1 MSDLRIGK
9 SRYYAHFKL
18 LTDADY
24 IRVEQIK
31 NNNQEYGQN
40 TYMLVERPVGLQN
53 KWGAEDTRADK
64 LRLRGIRAGGYGI
77 IPKACMMDQRL
88 SIQSKGMFAYFC
100 SITGGGDIEFPSVAK
115 LRYFLQISD
124 KSYAKYMK
132 ELVDCAYISI
142 RQRWDGKFGTNEYF
156 VNNGLPAEGPDDD
169 TEKIRKNR
177 DTASSESGNE
187 KTRKNEDTR
196 NRDTEKNIDKST
208 CSERAQNSD
217 DVDNLNSID
226 ENEKTRKN
234 EDRRNQDRRNE
245 DRRNRD
251 INITNYNK
259 TNYNKT
265 NVISQSVNDGPTDGA
280 EIISLPVPKRE
291 EAMKRHYAL
300 EEELAQ
306 KTAMTTME
314 VHREMELVMGVPFS
328 YRDQPDH
335 MRQCIHYLFAWDVYQ
350 PIEGINSE
358 EERLMMLR
366 RNFENILFEMTTARK
381 SFSVSGAI
389 LEYSHVI
396 RRINELIWKKQ
407 AAAGALADIGEVCVN
422 KMIEAACKNKI
433 SNIKSYMKT
442 VLWDTMLSEDLADR
456 AMFAYQYGH

>member
-1 MSDLRIGK
+1 MKGTMQALQTESTLQHEGILSRGFGIIPKIICQDTTLTLEAKALYGYLASFAGNGITAYPSRSKIMSDLRIGK

-53 KWGAEDTRADK
+53 KWGPEDTRADK

-132 ELVDCAYISI
+132 ELVGCAYISI

-156 VNNGLPAEGPDDD
+156 VNNGLPAESPDDD
-169 TEKIRKNR
+169 TAKIRKNR

-196 NRDTEKNIDKST
+196 NRDTEKT
-208 CSERAQNSD
+208 
-217 DVDNLNSID
+217 
-226 ENEKTRKN
+226 
-234 EDRRNQDRRNE
+234 
-245 DRRNRD
+245 
-251 INITNYNK
+251 
-259 TNYNKT
+259 
-265 NVISQSVNDGPTDGA
+265 
-280 EIISLPVPKRE
+280 
-291 EAMKRHYAL
+291 
-300 EEELAQ
+300 
-306 KTAMTTME
+306 
-314 VHREMELVMGVPFS
+314 
-328 YRDQPDH
+328 
-335 MRQCIHYLFAWDVYQ
+335 
-350 PIEGINSE
+350 
-358 EERLMMLR
+358 
-366 RNFENILFEMTTARK
+366 
-381 SFSVSGAI
+381 
-389 LEYSHVI
+389 
-396 RRINELIWKKQ
+396 
-407 AAAGALADIGEVCVN
+407 
-422 KMIEAACKNKI
+422 
-433 SNIKSYMKT
+433 
-442 VLWDTMLSEDLADR
+442 
-456 AMFAYQYGH
+456 